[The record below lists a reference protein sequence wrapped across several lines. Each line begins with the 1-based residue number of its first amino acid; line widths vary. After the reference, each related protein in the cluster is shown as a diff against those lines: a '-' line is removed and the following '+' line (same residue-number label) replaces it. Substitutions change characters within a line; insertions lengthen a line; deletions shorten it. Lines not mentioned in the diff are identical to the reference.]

1 MSYQEAY
8 KVIKPHLVT
17 VVIFDVCSNDCILFK
32 GEFKDSVTCP
42 KCNESRFKAGNIPR
56 RRFHYQPVGPRLVLN
71 FGTSNI
77 SFIFQSHAVER
88 NTLENGGTMCD
99 IQDSPVW
106 KEAYSATGTFKGDPR
121 GVGLSICLDRLNPL
135 SKNKANYFM
144 WPIVLGQL
152 NLPRRIRYSF
162 ANLILTGI
170 IPSQREGKEPKHTD
184 PSLEVLVEE
193 IIFLPGSTIYDAY
206 RKAPFQAKV
215 EIMIYILDYQGFG
228 KVFCLTDT
236 GSYRSCG
243 WCMQKGVY
251 CKHLHK
257 VVYPGNRRFLPTNHV
272 LRKDCH
278 NFPEHS
284 EELRQRPAIRSFQ
297 QDISFHKAYGNA
309 KNQAQRNRLA
319 SGTGCRE
326 MYVLSSKKP
335 SFDRVKQT
343 VPDAI
348 QTIAVQMKHL
358 VRCIAGKAPEDSIA
372 VRLQEKALDRFQ
384 DSWITA
390 STETSSSSTTSSRK
404 GKEKT
409 EKHFSERSHI
419 TANCTIWTK
428 Q

>member
-1 MSYQEAY
+1 
-8 KVIKPHLVT
+8 
-17 VVIFDVCSNDCILFK
+17 
-32 GEFKDSVTCP
+32 
-42 KCNESRFKAGNIPR
+42 
-56 RRFHYQPVGPRLVLN
+56 
-71 FGTSNI
+71 
-77 SFIFQSHAVER
+77 
-88 NTLENGGTMCD
+88 
-99 IQDSPVW
+99 
-106 KEAYSATGTFKGDPR
+106 
-121 GVGLSICLDRLNPL
+121 
-135 SKNKANYFM
+135 M

-152 NLPRRIRYSF
+152 NLPRRVRYSF

-170 IPSQREGKEPKHTD
+170 IPSQREGKEPKHMD
-184 PSLEVLVEE
+184 PYLEVLAEE
-193 IIFLPGSTIYDAY
+193 IIFLSGSTIYDAY

-243 WCMQKGVY
+243 WCMQRESITNTCIKWSIQGTDGF
-251 CKHLHK
+251 C
-257 VVYPGNRRFLPTNHV
+257 LPIMFCGKTAITSLNIQ
-272 LRKDCH
+272 
-278 NFPEHS
+278 
-284 EELRQRPAIRSFQ
+284 ELRQRPAIRSFQ

-372 VRLQEKALDRFQ
+372 VRLQEKALDRF
-384 DSWITA
+384 
-390 STETSSSSTTSSRK
+390 
-404 GKEKT
+404 
-409 EKHFSERSHI
+409 
-419 TANCTIWTK
+419 
-428 Q
+428 